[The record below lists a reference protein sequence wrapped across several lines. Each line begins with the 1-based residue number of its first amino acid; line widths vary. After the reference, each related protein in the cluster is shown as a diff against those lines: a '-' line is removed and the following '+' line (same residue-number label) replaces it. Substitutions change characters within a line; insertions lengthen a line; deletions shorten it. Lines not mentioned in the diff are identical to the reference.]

1 MLDSERSALRRLPP
15 DFEKFLNFGNFG
27 QGKIRMPMLI
37 LVMKTKFNVT

>member
-27 QGKIRMPMLI
+27 QGKIIILI
-37 LVMKTKFNVT
+37 IETKCNVT